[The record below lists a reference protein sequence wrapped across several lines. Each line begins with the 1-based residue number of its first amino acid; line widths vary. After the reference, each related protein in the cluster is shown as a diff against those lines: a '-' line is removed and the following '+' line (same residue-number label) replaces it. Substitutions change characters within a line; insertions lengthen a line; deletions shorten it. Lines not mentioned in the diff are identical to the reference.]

1 MKTIIKLNQN
11 KFKNIFFSL
20 VMMVIFIILAF
31 MFKMINQA
39 INGTSE
45 WKEIFESQA
54 NLVNRTDLS
63 WFANGKI
70 TTSFFTGPVGS
81 KSFSEFN
88 LLYSVNGGYIFL
100 LPIFWDLLINW
111 ILIVGIAFIFGFI
124 IYEFFKNNKMLKIKS
139 ISNQQDKFK
148 KSNNVNE
155 KARKI
160 NSKKRSKISEE
171 SATMFIS
178 KMEEKYEKE
187 LSEDEIEFEKDEK
200 LSIAERSKIDGSDK
214 ISEKRYE
221 LQKYSNK
228 LRSVSIE
235 KNLSKKLQ
243 EVNLRNLTKRELI
256 TYMKKVKNE
265 IAN

>member
-1 MKTIIKLNQN
+1 MKTMIKIKQN
-11 KFKNIFFSL
+11 KFKNIFFWL
-20 VMMVIFIILAF
+20 VIMVILLILAF

-45 WKEIFESQA
+45 WKEIFESQV
-54 NLVNRTDLS
+54 NLVNRTDHS

-70 TTSFFTGPVGS
+70 TSSFFTGPIGS

-100 LPIFWDLLINW
+100 LPIFWDLLFNW
-111 ILIVGIAFIFGFI
+111 VLIVGIAFILGFI
-124 IYEFFKNNKMLKIKS
+124 IYEFFKDNKILKIKS
-139 ISNQQDKFK
+139 ISKQQDEIK
-148 KSNNVNE
+148 KSNNVNG

-160 NSKKRSKISEE
+160 NSKKDSKISEV

-187 LSEDEIEFEKDEK
+187 LNEDQIEFKKDKK
-200 LSIAERSKIDGSDK
+200 LSISERSKIDGSDK

-228 LRSVSIE
+228 LRSVAIE

-243 EVNLRNLTKRELI
+243 EVNLRDLTKRELI
-256 TYMKKVKNE
+256 TYMKNVKNE
-265 IAN
+265 ITN